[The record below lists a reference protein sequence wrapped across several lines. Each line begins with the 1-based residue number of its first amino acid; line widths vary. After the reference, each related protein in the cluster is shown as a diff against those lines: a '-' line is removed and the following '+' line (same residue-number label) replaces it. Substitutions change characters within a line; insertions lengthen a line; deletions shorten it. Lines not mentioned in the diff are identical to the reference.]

1 MSLQVWVRQ
10 AALLTWAELTCMLSS
25 CHATGWSRVTSEG
38 PLSSHVLQQ
47 SCLLPST
54 WCGQGHDT
62 EQSAHHFLSFGLVT
76 GTRTL
81 PPRSVGYSGL
91 EAQPRFAE
99 WRKTRHLLMGKA
111 AKSPCKGHGFS
122 KNTAIFA
129 ISPPAFPCPGTL
141 LQPSEV
147 RSRRRGR

>member
-25 CHATGWSRVTSEG
+25 RHATGWSRVTSEG

-62 EQSAHHFLSFGLVT
+62 EQSAHHSLSFGHENTSTSFCWLQRVGSPTQIRGVEKDTPSLDGKSCKVT
-76 GTRTL
+76 L
-81 PPRSVGYSGL
+81 QRSWLQQKHSHFCNQSTGVPVSRDPASTIG
-91 EAQPRFAE
+91 
-99 WRKTRHLLMGKA
+99 GKKQA
-111 AKSPCKGHGFS
+111 S
-122 KNTAIFA
+122 
-129 ISPPAFPCPGTL
+129 
-141 LQPSEV
+141 
-147 RSRRRGR
+147 